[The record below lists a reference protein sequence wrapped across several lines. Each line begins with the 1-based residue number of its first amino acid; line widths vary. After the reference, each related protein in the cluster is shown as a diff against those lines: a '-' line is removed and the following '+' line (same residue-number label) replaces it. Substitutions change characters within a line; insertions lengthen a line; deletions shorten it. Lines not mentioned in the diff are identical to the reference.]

1 MTRTLT
7 LTFAAPAPVALAGLA
22 NAKDIPMTRQKACSE
37 EFRAQPK
44 ETRGGLAGWQT
55 FYKACN
61 ARLKAD
67 GNTYA
72 KRTRKVAE

>member
-1 MTRTLT
+1 MIRMIALAA
-7 LTFAAPAPVALAGLA
+7 FAAFAASLATVAS
-22 NAKDIPMTRQKACSE
+22 AKDIPMTRQKACSE

-44 ETRGGLAGWQT
+44 ESRGGLAGWQT
-55 FYKACN
+55 FYKECN

-72 KRTRKVAE
+72 KRTRKAAE